1 MKRLVSTGSSSALPL
16 SIRQIRYLVC
26 LFSACVLGLTVLS
39 WGVLLHYRL
48 REAIDRQ
55 EMVLQSQS
63 EQLQAKL
70 HWAEALTV
78 RAQGSLARLADI
90 GLADELAAL
99 SDEQWTERLLRRGER
114 QYIPLLLAA
123 GHAGTPGTRLKSL
136 ADMMTFTFRVNN
148 LQYRDVQNAYLIDLQ
163 ADQFYVI
170 PRRLEPARALLQ
182 RDDARQTLLRDTL
195 TRLRTDALLA
205 RLRAH
210 PGQAMVLP
218 PAQDWVSG
226 MRTVTFVTL
235 VPCAGEPAALLAMEF
250 PLSPM
255 LPDGQTV
262 DGDFMLVTDAG
273 TVLTADGMPGG
284 TLDQPVVAAL
294 AAHGARPG
302 MVRSALVRQG
312 LDHAVVLEYQL
323 DAWGW
328 RTVGVVGFRHVW
340 HQFRHNTL
348 WMLGLTGS
356 LSVLILAWIW
366 LIDRRIMRPAQRQ
379 SLRLQE
385 SDALG
390 RFVIEV
396 AGVGLMIVERST
408 RQVLLANAAAQSLI
422 DQATSAGLAQLQD
435 ACDARL
441 TSGDA
446 DAEGPPQVLP
456 RFDVH
461 MAGRYGEM
469 RSLEVRLVEI
479 TYEGRAAVL
488 CALNDVTEARRSEAR
503 LREAIRAADAANHAK
518 SSFLATMSH
527 EIRTPLNGMLGS
539 IELLGM
545 TRLDSRQRDQ
555 LAVMQHAS
563 QSLIDII
570 NDVLDFSKIEAGQMS
585 LQPRPCRLDEIVE
598 EVTRRFAAE
607 AARKQ
612 LRLLCV
618 NDPSLAEPVTA
629 DVVKLEQILNNLV
642 SNAVKFTEQGKVI
655 VTAMRKPS
663 IDGNG
668 ADGVE
673 IRVIDTG
680 IGIDAQDQSRLFEPF
695 VQAEQPDTRH
705 YGGSGLGLSICR
717 RLVELMRGEIRV
729 VSEPGLGSCFIVSLP
744 LARAGISAGIEAP
757 ADTWPQA
764 ALRGLTVGLNVT
776 LRELYHGVEQLLQ
789 FYGARAVRYDPEA
802 PPATPVDVL
811 VCDEEA
817 MRRCPDADVVVSAMA
832 PAVPDLTQ
840 TPVVASPYAWRGLLA
855 AIAAA
860 AGAEVAQA
868 QAAAPARDDA
878 PATQLA
884 LLLVEDHPIN
894 QVVMR
899 EQLENLG
906 QSVDLASDGPEAL
919 LLASGRRYDLILT
932 DLQMPGMDGFTLAR
946 RLRDAGHAMPI
957 VAITASVGPD
967 VAERCQQAGIDR
979 CLTKPVGLPTLRQL
993 LEDLSGTH
1001 LATRATPGPHAGSD
1015 ALLHAEA
1022 LRRDQR
1028 ALAEALLAGDAEAF
1042 AQRLHGLAGALSV
1055 MGHAL
1060 QSQACRWLEQAVRR
1074 SGLAA
1079 IGADWQAF
1087 HAELE
1092 QLADGLELQGGNQAP
1107 DLRHA

>member
-1 MKRLVSTGSSSALPL
+1 MKRLMSIDSSSALPL
-16 SIRQIRYLVC
+16 SIRQIRYLVY

-39 WGVLLHYRL
+39 WGVLLRYRL
-48 REAIDRQ
+48 HEAVERQ

-70 HWAEALTV
+70 HGAEALTV
-78 RAQGSLARLADI
+78 RALGSLTRLSDI
-90 GLADELAAL
+90 GLADELAAV
-99 SDEQWTERLLRRGER
+99 SDEQWTDRLRRRGDR
-114 QYIPLLLAA
+114 QYIPLLVPPASA
-123 GHAGTPGTRLKSL
+123 RAPGARLKSL
-136 ADMMTFTFRVNN
+136 ADVMTFTFRVNN
-148 LQYRDVQNAYLIDLQ
+148 LQYRDVQNAYLVDLQ
-163 ADQFYVI
+163 ADQLYVI
-170 PRRLEPARALLQ
+170 PRRLDPARALMQ
-182 RDDARQTLLRDTL
+182 RDDVRQTFLRDTL
-195 TRLRTDALLA
+195 ARLRNDALVA

-210 PGQAMVLP
+210 PGQAVVLP
-218 PAQDWVSG
+218 PALDWVSG
-226 MRTVTFVTL
+226 MRTVTFATL
-235 VPCAGEPAALLAMEF
+235 VQVGGEPAAVLAMEF

-255 LPDGQTV
+255 LPDGQTI
-262 DGDFMLVTDAG
+262 DGDFVLVTDAG
-273 TVLTADGMPGG
+273 MALSADGMPAG
-284 TLDQPVVAAL
+284 TLGQSVTASL
-294 AAHGARPG
+294 AAPGTRPG
-302 MVRSALVRQG
+302 RVSSALVRQG
-312 LDHAVVLEYQL
+312 LLDYVVVLEYQF

-328 RTVGVVGFRHVW
+328 RTVGVIALGQVW
-340 HQFRHNTL
+340 HQFRQNAL

-356 LSVLILAWIW
+356 LSMLILAWIW

-408 RQVLLANAAAQSLI
+408 RQVLLANAAAHSI
-422 DQATSAGLAQLQD
+422 TDQATPAGLAQLQD

-441 TSGDA
+441 TS
-446 DAEGPPQVLP
+446 EGTTTEGMP
-456 RFDVH
+456 RVQPCFDVDLV
-461 MAGRYGEM
+461 GRNGQTRY
-469 RSLEVRLVEI
+469 LEVRQVEI

-488 CALNDVTEARRSEAR
+488 RALNDVTDARRSEAR

-539 IELLGM
+539 IELLGL

-563 QSLIDII
+563 QSLIYII

-585 LQPRPCRLDEIVE
+585 LQLRPCRVEEIVE
-598 EVTRRFAAE
+598 DVTRRFAAE

-618 NDPSLAEPVTA
+618 NDPSLVEPVMA

-655 VTAMRKPS
+655 VTAMRKP
-663 IDGNG
+663 GG
-668 ADGVE
+668 GVE

-680 IGIDAQDQSRLFEPF
+680 IGIAARDQRRLFEPF

-705 YGGSGLGLSICR
+705 YGGTGLGLSICR
-717 RLVELMRGEIRV
+717 RLVGLMSGEIRL
-729 VSEPGLGSCFIVSLP
+729 VSEPGLGSCFTVSLP
-744 LARAGISAGIEAP
+744 LASAGAEAP
-757 ADTWPQA
+757 ADAWPRT

-776 LRELYHGVEQLLQ
+776 LRELYQGVEQLLQ
-789 FYGARAVRYDPEA
+789 FYGARAVKYDPAA

-811 VCDEEA
+811 VCDEQA
-817 MRRCPDADVVVSAMA
+817 MPRCNDADVVVSAMA

-860 AGAEVAQA
+860 AGVEVTATQA
-868 QAAAPARDDA
+868 PVPARDDT
-878 PATQLA
+878 PAVQLA

-906 QSVDLASDGPEAL
+906 QKVDLAGDGPEAL
-919 LLASGRRYDLILT
+919 LMASGRHYDLVLT

-946 RLRDAGHAMPI
+946 CLRDAGLATPI
-957 VAITASVGPD
+957 VAVTASVGPD
-967 VAERCQQAGIDR
+967 VSERCQQAGIDR
-979 CLTKPVGLPTLRQL
+979 CLTKPVGLGTLRKL

-1001 LATRATPGPHAGSD
+1001 MATRAAPGAHAGGD
-1015 ALLHAEA
+1015 TLLHADA

-1074 SGLAA
+1074 SGLVA
-1079 IGADWQAF
+1079 IGPDWQAF

-1092 QLADGLELQGGNQAP
+1092 LLADGLESQGGTQGANYTA

>member
-1 MKRLVSTGSSSALPL
+1 MKRLMSTDSSSALPL
-16 SIRQIRYLVC
+16 SIRQIRYLVY
-26 LFSACVLGLTVLS
+26 LFSACVLGLTLLS
-39 WGVLLHYRL
+39 WGVLLRYRL
-48 REAIDRQ
+48 HEAIERQ

-63 EQLQAKL
+63 EQLQSKL

-78 RAQGSLARLADI
+78 RAQGSLTRLSDI
-90 GLADELAAL
+90 GLADELAAV
-99 SDEQWTERLLRRGER
+99 SDEQWTDRLQRRGDR
-114 QYIPLLLAA
+114 QYIPLLVAPA
-123 GHAGTPGTRLKSL
+123 QARAPGARLKRL
-136 ADMMTFTFRVNN
+136 VDMMTFTFRVNN
-148 LQYRDVQNAYLIDLQ
+148 LQYRDVQNAYLADLQ
-163 ADQFYVI
+163 GDQFYVI
-170 PRRLEPARALLQ
+170 PRRLEPAHALLQ
-182 RDDARQTLLRDTL
+182 RDEPRQTFLRDTL
-195 TRLRTDALLA
+195 ARLRSDALLE

-210 PGQAMVLP
+210 PGQAVMLP

-226 MRTVTFVTL
+226 VRTVTFATL
-235 VPCAGEPAALLAMEF
+235 VQVGGEPAAVLAMEF
-250 PLSPM
+250 PLVPM
-255 LPDGQTV
+255 LPDGQAV

-273 TVLTADGMPGG
+273 MVLSADGMPAGA
-284 TLDQPVVAAL
+284 LEQPVAAAL

-302 MVRSALVRQG
+302 RVRSALVRQAW
-312 LDHAVVLEYQL
+312 LHHVVVLEYQL
-323 DAWGW
+323 DTWGW
-328 RTVGVVGFRHVW
+328 RTVGVVEFSHVW
-340 HQFRHNTL
+340 HQFRRNTL

-356 LSVLILAWIW
+356 LSLLIFGWIW

-408 RQVLLANAAAQSLI
+408 RQVLLANTAARSI
-422 DQATSAGLAQLQD
+422 TDQATPAGLAQLQD

-441 TSGDA
+441 ISDDA
-446 DAEGPPQVLP
+446 CAEGLPQVQP
-456 RFDVH
+456 RFDVNL
-461 MAGRYGEM
+461 AGRNGEM
-469 RSLEVRLVEI
+469 RYLEVRLVEM

-488 CALNDVTEARRSEAR
+488 CALKDVTDARRSEAR
-503 LREAIRAADAANHAK
+503 LREAIRAADAASHAK
-518 SSFLATMSH
+518 SAFLATMSH

-545 TRLDSRQRDQ
+545 TRLDPRQRDQ

-563 QSLIDII
+563 QSLIYII

-585 LQPRPCRLDEIVE
+585 LQPRPCRLDEVVE
-598 EVTRRFAAE
+598 DVTRRFAPE
-607 AARKQ
+607 ATRRQ
-612 LRLLCV
+612 LRLLCFT
-618 NDPSLAEPVTA
+618 DPSLVGPVMA

-655 VTAMRKPS
+655 VTAMRKP
-663 IDGNG
+663 GG
-668 ADGVE
+668 GVE
-673 IRVIDTG
+673 FRVIDTG
-680 IGIDAQDQSRLFEPF
+680 IGIAEQDQRRLFEPF

-705 YGGSGLGLSICR
+705 YGGTGLGLSICR
-717 RLVELMRGEIRV
+717 RMVELMSGDIRV

-744 LARAGISAGIEAP
+744 LASAGAEA
-757 ADTWPQA
+757 WPEDWPRT

-776 LRELYHGVEQLLQ
+776 LRELYQGVEQLLQ
-789 FYGARAVRYDPEA
+789 FYGARAVKYDPDA
-802 PPATPVDVL
+802 PPAAPVDVL
-811 VCDEEA
+811 VCDEQA
-817 MRRCPDADVVVSAMA
+817 MPRCNDADVVVSAMA

-855 AIAAA
+855 AIASA
-860 AGAEVAQA
+860 AGLEVAETPA
-868 QAAAPARDDA
+868 SVPMPAHGNAPVV
-878 PATQLA
+878 QLA

-906 QSVDLASDGPEAL
+906 QQVDLASDGPEAL
-919 LLASGRRYDLILT
+919 SMASGRHYDLILT

-946 RLRDAGHAMPI
+946 RLRDAGLSMPI

-967 VAERCQQAGIDR
+967 VADRCQQAGIDR
-979 CLTKPVGLPTLRQL
+979 CLTKPVGLGTLRKL
-993 LEDLSGTH
+993 LEDFARTH
-1001 LATRATPGPHAGSD
+1001 VPARVAPGHPGSRDSLQHAN
-1015 ALLHAEA
+1015 A

-1055 MGHAL
+1055 MGLAL
-1060 QSQACRWLEQAVRR
+1060 QCQACRWLEQAVRR

-1092 QLADGLELQGGNQAP
+1092 QLADGLELQGNKHAP

>member
-1 MKRLVSTGSSSALPL
+1 MSADSSSALPL
-16 SIRQIRYLVC
+16 SIRQIRYLVY

-48 REAIDRQ
+48 REAIERQ
-55 EMVLQSQS
+55 EMVLQSRS

-78 RAQGSLARLADI
+78 RAQGSLTRLADI
-90 GLADELAAL
+90 GLADELAAV
-99 SDEQWTERLLRRGER
+99 SDEQWTDRLQRRGER
-114 QYIPLLLAA
+114 RYIALLLAA
-123 GHAGTPGTRLKSL
+123 DQAGTTGTRLKSL
-136 ADMMTFTFRVNN
+136 AGMMTFTFRVNN

-182 RDDARQTLLRDTL
+182 HDDARQTLLHDTL
-195 TRLRTDALLA
+195 ARLRTDALVA

-210 PGQAMVLP
+210 PGQAQVLP

-235 VPCAGEPAALLAMEF
+235 VQCEGEPVALLAMEF

-262 DGDFMLVTDAG
+262 GGDFMLVTDAG

-284 TLDQPVVAAL
+284 TLGQPAAATL

-302 MVRSALVRQG
+302 TVRSALVRQG
-312 LDHAVVLEYQL
+312 LLDQVVVLEYQL

-328 RTVGVVGFRHVW
+328 RTVGVVEFRHLW
-340 HQFRHNTL
+340 HQFRQNTL

-379 SLRLQE
+379 SSRLQE

-408 RQVLLANAAAQSLI
+408 RQVLLANAAAQSII
-422 DQATSAGLAQLQD
+422 DQATSAGLTQLQD

-446 DAEGPPQVLP
+446 DVDGPPQVLP
-456 RFDVH
+456 RFDVD
-461 MAGRYGEM
+461 MAGRYGET

-555 LAVMQHAS
+555 LAVMEHAS

-585 LQPRPCRLDEIVE
+585 LQLRPCRLDEIVE

-618 NDPSLAEPVTA
+618 NDPSLAEPVMA

-642 SNAVKFTEQGKVI
+642 SNAVKFAEQGKVI
-655 VTAMRKPS
+655 VTAMRKPA

-680 IGIDAQDQSRLFEPF
+680 IGIAAQDQGRLFEPF

-705 YGGSGLGLSICR
+705 YGGTGLGLSICR
-717 RLVELMRGEIRV
+717 RLVELMCGEIRV

-744 LARAGISAGIEAP
+744 LARAGIEAP
-757 ADTWPQA
+757 ADAWPQA

-776 LRELYHGVEQLLQ
+776 LRELYQGVEQLLQ

-817 MRRCPDADVVVSAMA
+817 MRRCTDADVVVSAMA
-832 PAVPDLTQ
+832 PTVPDLTQ

-868 QAAAPARDDA
+868 QAATPARDDA
-878 PATQLA
+878 PAAQLA

-899 EQLENLG
+899 DQLESLG
-906 QSVDLASDGPEAL
+906 QSVDLAGDGPEAL
-919 LLASGRRYDLILT
+919 SLASGRRYDLILT
-932 DLQMPGMDGFTLAR
+932 DLQMPGMDGFTLAG

-957 VAITASVGPD
+957 VAITANVGPD
-967 VAERCQQAGIDR
+967 VTERCQRAGIDR

-1001 LATRATPGPHAGSD
+1001 LGTRSAPGQHPGGD
-1015 ALLHAEA
+1015 AVLQADA

-1028 ALAEALLAGDAEAF
+1028 ALAEALIAGDAEAF
-1042 AQRLHGLAGALSV
+1042 ARRLHGLAGALSV

-1060 QSQACRWLEQAVRR
+1060 QSQACRWLEQSVRR

-1092 QLADGLELQGGNQAP
+1092 QLADGLELQGGNHAP